1 MVGLMHRVRQ
11 PFNVNAAAQWGALAA
26 LEDSDHARRSLAVNR
41 EGMEFL
47 TKEIA
52 RLGLAQVPSYAN
64 FVLLRVGKSN
74 EVFEQLLRQG
84 VIVRPMG
91 IYQFPEYIRVTV
103 GTMEENR
110 KFIDA
115 LRKIINR

>member
-1 MVGLMHRVRQ
+1 
-11 PFNVNAAAQWGALAA
+11 
-26 LEDSDHARRSLAVNR
+26 
-41 EGMEFL
+41 MEFL
-47 TKEIA
+47 SREIA
-52 RLGLAQVPSYAN
+52 RLGLVQVPSYAN
-64 FVLLRVGKSN
+64 FVLLRVGQGN

-91 IYQFPEYIRVTV
+91 IYQLPEYIRVTV

-115 LRKIINR
+115 LRKITDR